1 MLSVLE
7 EPRPHVVLR
16 QVWERWNP
24 VDLRWGGGEAKPVHP
39 LQRGQFPVDGRA
51 CRALFLAFI
60 NVPGEEVTGNVHR
73 LQSTKE
79 RLNVKPPACLYII
92 EAPASVHFVVP
103 QETISQFCD
112 GDALD
117 FKPIE
122 GTRRN
127 LGEASG
133 EEPLSLG
140 PVGRVGGLA
149 VWDTVTVILDPPDA
163 ATPLLEYRP

>member
-1 MLSVLE
+1 M
-7 EPRPHVVLR
+7 R
-16 QVWERWNP
+16 ERRNA
-24 VDLRWGGGEAKPVHP
+24 VDLGWSRSEPKPVHP
-39 LQRGQFPVDGRA
+39 VQRRKLTVDGRA
-51 CRALFLAFI
+51 CRTLFLALI
-60 NVPGEEVTGNVHR
+60 DVAGEEVTGDACGTHG
-73 LQSTKE
+73 SKE
-79 RLNVKPPACLYII
+79 RLNVQSPACLYII
-92 EAPASVHFVVP
+92 EAPASVHFVIT
-103 QETISQFCD
+103 QKAISQFRD

-133 EEPLSLG
+133 QELSGLR

-149 VWDTVTVILDPPDA
+149 VGDTVTVILDPPDA